1 MVEAA
6 AERDTNAPT
15 QSYDPAHFAPLF
27 AAEDRHFWFRARN
40 RVIATLVRQIAKQWS
55 PGYRVLEV
63 GCGTGNVLRV
73 LDRVCRSGHV
83 VGMDLFAEGLH
94 FAQRRTTAPLVQGD
108 MHRAPFAVPFDMI
121 GLFDVLEHLPD
132 DRRVLADLH
141 GMLQPHGALI
151 LSVPAHPSLWSY
163 FDEAACHCRRYS
175 MDELESKLR
184 EAGFTIEYATEF
196 MSVLFPLV
204 WGGRRVAALLNRNSE
219 QQSAAQKNIEMSQQE
234 LRIVPVVNGLLSAIL
249 RQEERLVTRR
259 RRLPCGTSLL
269 AIARKSNGVANELA
283 PERNASSS

>member
-1 MVEAA
+1 VVEASA
-6 AERDTNAPT
+6 GQVTNAAMS
-15 QSYDPAHFAPLF
+15 SYDPAHFAPLF

-40 RVIATLVRQIAKQWS
+40 RIIAMLVRQIVRTWS
-55 PGYRVLEV
+55 SGYRVLEV

-73 LDRVCRSGHV
+73 LDRACRHGHV

-94 FAQRRTTAPLVQGD
+94 YARRRTTVPLVQGD
-108 MHRAPFAVPFDMI
+108 MHRAPFSVPFDMI

-141 GMLQPHGALI
+141 GMLQPGGVLI
-151 LSVPAHPSLWSY
+151 LSVPAHQSLWSY
-163 FDEAACHCRRYS
+163 FDEAACHCRRYTLP
-175 MDELESKLR
+175 ELESKLR

-204 WGGRRVAALLNRNSE
+204 WSGRRIAALLNRN
-219 QQSAAQKNIEMSQQE
+219 QSGQNAARKNVEMSQQE
-234 LRIVPVVNGLLSAIL
+234 LRIVPVVNELLTAIL
-249 RQEERLVTRR
+249 RQEERLIAQR

-269 AIARKSNGVANELA
+269 AIARKSSSVADGT
-283 PERNASSS
+283 PKERNASQS